1 MSPEETK
8 FEETQYLVG
17 WLYALTLGASLLLVA
32 GVITIAVGE
41 GSLAT
46 PVAALP
52 LLGVLLLGCIFLLLL
67 RMRTTVYGDRIVVQ
81 FGWTKL
87 VRFTIPLSEV
97 KSCRAVTYRPLREFG
112 GWGIRRD
119 WGGRRA
125 NTMRGNRASEVVTT
139 KRTIL
144 IGSAEPDQLS
154 AADNS
159 LLSGPAPAAPG
170 GR

>member
-8 FEETQYLVG
+8 FEETQYLPG
-17 WLYALTLGASLLLVA
+17 WLNALLGAICALPVGGLIAVAVATQRLTALPIVLSLLF
-32 GVITIAVGE
+32 GGIA
-41 GSLAT
+41 
-46 PVAALP
+46 
-52 LLGVLLLGCIFLLLL
+52 LLLM

-81 FGWTKL
+81 FGWTSL

-97 KSCRAVTYRPLREFG
+97 QSCRPLTYRPLREFG

-125 NTMRGNRASEVVTT
+125 YTMRGDRAGEVVTA

-144 IGSAEPDQLS
+144 IGSAVPEQLC
-154 AADNS
+154 AAVNS
-159 LLSGPAPAAPG
+159 LLPAPAPAAP
-170 GR
+170 R